1 MFWRMTGFSP
11 PSAVDSILDKETCTV
26 EDLFDE
32 EEIIQECKTINNR
45 LVNFLRGKEQM
56 QRMLC
61 YIVQEPPEG
70 VESKRA
76 FRFSFIACEIF
87 TCEIDIILKTLVE
100 EEELM
105 NLLFSFL
112 ESDRLHRTLLVG
124 YFSKVVICLLLRKT
138 VATIRYIQAHQE
150 ILAKLVNLIGI
161 PSIMEVL
168 IRLVGADNHMYAYHV
183 DALQWLADTNLLEML
198 VDALSSTSCPGV
210 HQNAAET
217 LCAITHLAPSALA
230 LRLSS
235 PSFVERLFCNAL
247 ENPQSKSTLVH
258 SLSVCISLLDPKRS
272 TFAAAGAAWGNH
284 ISEPV
289 IAPNPETVD
298 GMLHGLGQLLELLN
312 VSSDANVLPTTYG
325 ELRPPLG
332 MHRLKIVEF
341 IAVLLKSGSEV
352 VWQELV
358 RLGAIQT
365 IIKLF
370 FEYPFNN
377 SLHHYVECIISS
389 CLESNSTIVIDH
401 LFQECDLLGKLLVAD
416 EKPFAIDDPS
426 KPIAPTRG
434 KSPPR
439 IGNMGHITRIAN
451 RLCHIGNTNI
461 QIQAYLQANTNWNV
475 WQMTTL
481 QSRNTV
487 QNVLQWACGRPTT
500 IQERNLDNDED
511 EFRDRDY
518 DISAMTNNLAE
529 AFRYGMVENEDI
541 GDVHGTSD
549 KNDEDVFF
557 DDESAEVVSSLHVG
571 EEDESGQL
579 KDTMFTNPNWFAFQD
594 EGSKESPPTYL
605 VSSPLQIDDN
615 QINSLMT
622 LATND
627 ANNGSD
633 DEVVVGED
641 EEIIDTS
648 TSNSSFATTFD
659 TEFGNDSPQ
668 STNSVEDLSLELE
681 KVGISDNSS
690 PFQCEGRILGMP
702 SVKTPDWVGWRESE
716 DFEGTS
722 GRNQLSKDNPSE
734 IEMTNAAETGYG
746 STLSPPDQRCVIEM
760 DAENSKGALDESS
773 SAALKE
779 GSEAEGLR
787 GRMGLPSFVEN
798 VEFVGVEV

>member
-1 MFWRMTGFSP
+1 MTGFSP

-26 EDLFDE
+26 EDLFAE

-45 LVNFLRGKEQM
+45 LINFLRGKEQM
-56 QRMLC
+56 QQMLC

-70 VESKRA
+70 AESKRA
-76 FRFSFIACEIF
+76 FRFPFIACEIF
-87 TCEIDIILKTLVE
+87 SCEIDIILKTLVE

-124 YFSKVVICLLLRKT
+124 YFSKVVICLLLRKM

-198 VDALSSTSCPGV
+198 VDALSSTNCSAV

-230 LRLSS
+230 LKLSS

-272 TFAAAGAAWGNH
+272 ALGAAGSAWGNH
-284 ISEPV
+284 ISEPA
-289 IAPNPETVD
+289 IPPNPETVD
-298 GMLHGLGQLLELLN
+298 GMLHGLGKLLELLN

-325 ELRPPLG
+325 ELRPPFG

-352 VWQELV
+352 AWQELV
-358 RLGAIQT
+358 HLGALQT

-389 CLESNSTIVIDH
+389 CLESNSTTVIDH

-416 EKPFAIDDPS
+416 EKPFVIDDPS
-426 KPIAPTRG
+426 KPIAPTCG
-434 KSPPR
+434 KLPPR
-439 IGNMGHITRIAN
+439 TGNMGHITRIAN
-451 RLCHIGNTNI
+451 RLCHIGNNNI
-461 QIQAYLQANTNWNV
+461 QIQVYLQANSNWNV

-487 QNVLQWACGRPTT
+487 QNVLQWQCGRPTT

-529 AFRYGMVENEDI
+529 AFRYGTVENEDI
-541 GDVHGTSD
+541 GDVRGTSD
-549 KNDEDVFF
+549 KDDEDVFF
-557 DDESAEVVSSLHVG
+557 DDESAEVVSSLQVEEAG
-571 EEDESGQL
+571 EEDESRQL
-579 KDTMFTNPNWFAFQD
+579 KDTMFGDPNWFAFQD
-594 EGSKESPPTYL
+594 EGSKESPSTFL
-605 VSSPLQIDDN
+605 VSSPVQIDDN
-615 QINSLMT
+615 QINSMMNPV
-622 LATND
+622 TND
-627 ANNGSD
+627 GSNGSD

-648 TSNSSFATTFD
+648 TSISSYASTFD
-659 TEFGNDSPQ
+659 TAFGNDSPQ
-668 STNSVEDLSLELE
+668 FTNSLEVLSLELE

-690 PFQCEGRILGMP
+690 PFQCEERIVGMS
-702 SVKTPDWVGWRESE
+702 SVKTSDWAGSGNSE

-722 GRNQLSKDNPSE
+722 GRNQISKNNPSE
-734 IEMTNAAETGYG
+734 IEMANVADTGYG
-746 STLSPPDQRCVIEM
+746 STLSPPDQGCAIEM
-760 DAENSKGALDESS
+760 DTECIKGALDESCT
-773 SAALKE
+773 AVLNE

-787 GRMGLPSFVEN
+787 ARMGLPSFVEN